1 MPIPLR
7 CLVMAVASAV
17 LWPPADAMAEKMRC
31 SHQFPPQ
38 HHVTGLIE
46 RWAAEV
52 ERLSGG
58 RIEVELAGDSK
69 LYKPDDNILAV
80 ARNEIECAFS
90 LNFQWSRKLPAMYAT
105 LAPFVMESPNIPPKW
120 ATSKAANF
128 LEMKMREKGVHSV
141 AWLFQSNLT
150 AITSRDRHLIHPEDF
165 DGVKIRGLIPAFD
178 ATMTAIG
185 ADVRPMNAS
194 ELYEALRVGVI
205 DATLTDVS
213 VAAARRLYDH
223 QDHAVIAPLVS
234 VYVNG
239 YVSPVWFDL
248 LDDDL
253 RQAIEE
259 AGLRVG
265 QWSVPYSNAAA
276 KAAISVLEGRGVDV
290 HFATPE
296 EMEELRAALLP
307 LFIENFLREAGGD
320 GRVLL
325 NLIKE
330 MDEGASFDR
339 TAVHPSPSPGAPA
352 EDTPPI
358 N

>member
-1 MPIPLR
+1 MPIPWR
-7 CLVMAVASAV
+7 CLAMAVAALALWQPAEAV
-17 LWPPADAMAEKMRC
+17 AETMRC

-58 RIEVELAGDSK
+58 RLKVELAGNSA

-80 ARNEIECAFS
+80 ARDEIECAFS

-105 LAPFVMESPNIPPKW
+105 LAPFVMASPDIPPQW
-120 ATSKAANF
+120 ATSQAADF
-128 LEMKMREKGVHSV
+128 LEVKMREKGVQSV
-141 AWLFQSNLT
+141 VWLFQSNLS
-150 AITSRDRHLIHPEDF
+150 AITSRDRHLIAPEDF
-165 DGVKIRGLIPAFD
+165 AGVKIRGLVPAFD
-178 ATMTAIG
+178 ATLTAIG

-223 QDHAVIAPLVS
+223 QDHAVIAPVVS

-239 YVSPVWFDL
+239 YVSPAWFDL

-253 RQAIEE
+253 RNAIEE
-259 AGLRVG
+259 AGRRVG
-265 QWSVPYSNAAA
+265 EWSVPYSNAAA
-276 KAAISVLEGRGVDV
+276 EAAVAVLRDRGVDLHV
-290 HFATPE
+290 ATPE
-296 EMEELRAALLP
+296 EIEKLRAVLLP
-307 LFIENFLREAGGD
+307 IFMETFLQEAGSD
-320 GRVLL
+320 GLILL
-325 NLIKE
+325 NLIRKL
-330 MDEGASFDR
+330 DEGPSVER
-339 TAVHPSPSPGAPA
+339 TAHPLPSQESPA
-352 EDTPPI
+352 EDLPPS

>member
-1 MPIPLR
+1 MPNSWRYLAI
-7 CLVMAVASAV
+7 VIAAAV
-17 LWPPADAMAEKMRC
+17 LWPPADAAAETMRC

-58 RIEVELAGDSK
+58 RLEVELAGNSK
-69 LYKPDDNILAV
+69 LYKPEDNILAV
-80 ARNEIECAFS
+80 ARDEIECAFS

-105 LAPFVMESPNIPPKW
+105 LAPFVMESPDIPAKW
-120 ATSKAANF
+120 ATSKAADF
-128 LEMKMREKGVHSV
+128 LEMKIREKGVQSV
-141 AWLFQSNLT
+141 VWLFQSNLT
-150 AITSRDRHLIHPEDF
+150 AITSRDKHLIHPDDF
-165 DGVKIRGLIPAFD
+165 DGVKIRGLVPSFD
-178 ATMTAIG
+178 ATLTAIG

-205 DATLTDVS
+205 DAALTDIS

-223 QDHAVIAPLVS
+223 QDHVVIAPLVS

-239 YVSPVWFDL
+239 YVSPAWFDL
-248 LDDDL
+248 LDDDM
-253 RQAIEE
+253 RHAIEE
-259 AGLRVG
+259 AGRRLAE
-265 QWSVPYSNAAA
+265 WSVPYSNAAA
-276 KAAISVLEGRGVDV
+276 TAAVSVLQDRGVDV
-290 HFATPE
+290 HFATAE

-339 TAVHPSPSPGAPA
+339 TAAHPSSLPELPA